1 MEIKQV
7 WNQGIADKFLDM
19 TFDEQ
24 AQLYRRFKVQFNA
37 LAVYNETIAN
47 EKFYQLLEE
56 CVLLAVDGDA
66 IAQDFLTYIYKK
78 GRNGLFEPNIL
89 RAYKWGIIAS
99 ASGSKLSMNRLKFFF
114 QPAFYKIA
122 EYDEV
127 DKIAEEYDL
136 TPENIEYFFARAL
149 SDMIISASDVNMI
162 ALSKLDIIPDELSE
176 EDLRELERVRD
187 RVIGNMI
194 NLLVAD

>member
-7 WNQGIADKFLDM
+7 WNQEIADKFIDM

-24 AQLYRRFKVQFNA
+24 AQLYRRFKAQFNA
-37 LAVYNETIAN
+37 LAVYNPSVAN

-66 IAQDFLTYIYKK
+66 IAQDFLTFIYKK
-78 GRNGLFEPNIL
+78 GREGLFEPNVL

-122 EYDEV
+122 EYDEL
-127 DKIAEEYDL
+127 DKIIDENNL
-136 TPENIEYFFARAL
+136 TVDNIEYFFARAL

-176 EDLRELERVRD
+176 EDLRELERIRD

-194 NLLVAD
+194 NLLVAE

>member
-7 WNQGIADKFLDM
+7 WNKEIADKFLDM

-24 AQLYRRFKVQFNA
+24 AQLYRRFKAQFNL
-37 LAVYNETIAN
+37 LASYNATIAN

-78 GRNGLFEPNIL
+78 GRDGLFEPNIL

-149 SDMIISASDVNMI
+149 SDMIISVSDVNMI

-176 EDLRELERVRD
+176 EELRELERVRD